1 MATADDIFK
10 IQKELFAAYPPNT
23 FGRRAMVG
31 YEEFLRDIPGP
42 VLLAAARAHICKRDW
57 FPRIPDLR
65 LEASRLARKM
75 IFDEGLDPALIERQL
90 FGMEIRLGAENFRGE
105 ELDVEAWEMLIT
117 AYAQIGLK
125 EKAQRLR
132 ARLQAQ
138 MKTAGV

>member
-1 MATADDIFK
+1 
-10 IQKELFAAYPPNT
+10 
-23 FGRRAMVG
+23 
-31 YEEFLRDIPGP
+31 
-42 VLLAAARAHICKRDW
+42 
-57 FPRIPDLR
+57 
-65 LEASRLARKM
+65 
-75 IFDEGLDPALIERQL
+75 
-90 FGMEIRLGAENFRGE
+90 MEIRLGAENFRGE